1 MEEEAAKRI
10 EALVKKRVEEEL
22 EARREEI
29 EAEVARRVEEAKA
42 AMEAE
47 LRAEMEARR
56 QELIAQEKRREVMP
70 QIALSLTFSLIT
82 IYFQFHRAKSYV
94 LYVYQIYHKLMKHYN
109 NIQLVFYQI
118 KEKII

>member
-10 EALVKKRVEEEL
+10 EALVAKRVEEEL

-56 QELIAQEKRREVMP
+56 QEILLQEKKREVTLP
-70 QIALSLTFSLIT
+70 VRSLHKPSHSFFLFISFNESLSFPLTECSVDCVW
-82 IYFQFHRAKSYV
+82 V
-94 LYVYQIYHKLMKHYN
+94 LNLKKL
-109 NIQLVFYQI
+109 
-118 KEKII
+118 

>member
-1 MEEEAAKRI
+1 MCVCRRQRETEAKLVEEEAAKRI
-10 EALVKKRVEEEL
+10 EALVAKRVEEEL

-56 QELIAQEKRREVMP
+56 QEILLQEKKREVKFNKSADLIIMTIDFISGSH
-70 QIALSLTFSLIT
+70 QMSSDDCLT
-82 IYFQFHRAKSYV
+82 Y
-94 LYVYQIYHKLMKHYN
+94 
-109 NIQLVFYQI
+109 
-118 KEKII
+118 IINLLRFD